1 MLCRDI
7 SCQEKS
13 LLERIAPQ
21 DPQCLP
27 QKWTRVADCYSVY
40 VKLTLLGDA
49 YLPETFLQAENVILG
64 VLDEFVR
71 IIPTLNYILEDVQVY
86 KNSVNGV
93 IQYLVIKMT
102 ISELGYGWF
111 DILSDLV
118 INFHNNGTFLV
129 TKRNITLHFISE
141 LVAYSPINHQ
151 NTTLYAAPSHNTTV
165 DVLSH
170 GYETTLKTENRCN
183 ETILFTKLQLC
194 PFVEIGINEFSTAFR
209 NDFLI
214 IEDTIPQTI
223 LSKWEYDRHVD
234 KIRVCLQDFKSIY
247 NTLPWPESTNSSV
260 ATEAVSATRA
270 LSLVCVCLSISSLLI
285 TIFIY
290 LVLPNLQTQPGINNI
305 ILCISLLLA
314 QAIYQFGAG
323 QRSTSPLVCSIIGA
337 VCHFLWLC
345 VMFSMSACSI
355 QMFTI
360 FKTNIKLSRKFS
372 WKETF
377 RNILYVTISS
387 LIFVGINLVVSVI
400 RSNGQDSGYGG
411 SICYLSSF
419 LMHLITFIVPT
430 ATSVIVNIIL
440 FTYVVVHINQTKRP
454 GLTLNYERNYFSI
467 YARLSTLTGLTW
479 LFGYI
484 HILLKHEVTE
494 YLFIIFNASQGVFIM
509 IAFVLNRRV
518 YSLFRAWSTVQK
530 TDTLSKHSAV
540 EEINK
545 TGRENPSEA
554 SENRLSHLD

>member
-7 SCQEKS
+7 SCHENG
-13 LLERIAPQ
+13 LLERFAPL
-21 DPQCLP
+21 DPKCLP
-27 QKWTRVADCYSVY
+27 QKSTLLTDCYTVY
-40 VKLTLLGDA
+40 VQLNLLQHI
-49 YLPETFLQAENVILG
+49 YLSETFLQAENIILD
-64 VLDEFVR
+64 VLDEFVG
-71 IIPTLNYILEDVQVY
+71 IIPTLNHTLEDVQVY
-86 KNSVNGV
+86 EKSVNEV

-102 ISELGYGWF
+102 ISALGYGWF

-118 INFHNNGTFLV
+118 IHLHNNGTFLV

-151 NTTLYAAPSHNTTV
+151 NTTLYAAPGHNTTV

-170 GYETTLKTENRCN
+170 GYEATLRSENRCK
-183 ETILFTKLQLC
+183 EPTLFTKLQLC
-194 PFVEIGINEFSTAFR
+194 PFDEIGINEFSTTFR

-214 IEDTIPQTI
+214 IEDTIPQTV
-223 LSKWEYDRHVD
+223 LSKWEYERHID
-234 KIRVCLQDFKSIY
+234 KIRVCFRDFLSIY
-247 NTLPWPESTNSSV
+247 NSLPWPESTNSSV

-323 QRSTSPLVCSIIGA
+323 QGSTSPLVCSIIGA

-345 VMFSMSACSI
+345 VMFSMSTSSI

-360 FKTNIKLSRKFS
+360 FRTNIKPSCKFS
-372 WKETF
+372 WKDTF
-377 RNILYVTISS
+377 RSVLYVTISS
-387 LIFVGINLVVSVI
+387 LLFVGINLVVSFI

-411 SICYLSSF
+411 SICYLSSS

-440 FTYVVVHINQTKRP
+440 FTYVVFKINQTKRH
-454 GLTLNYERNYFSI
+454 GLTLNHERNYLTI

-484 HILLKHEVTE
+484 HILLKHEVIE
-494 YLFIIFNASQGVFIM
+494 YLFIVFNASQGVFIM

-518 YSLFRAWSTVQK
+518 FSLFRARGTV
-530 TDTLSKHSAV
+530 
-540 EEINK
+540 
-545 TGRENPSEA
+545 
-554 SENRLSHLD
+554 